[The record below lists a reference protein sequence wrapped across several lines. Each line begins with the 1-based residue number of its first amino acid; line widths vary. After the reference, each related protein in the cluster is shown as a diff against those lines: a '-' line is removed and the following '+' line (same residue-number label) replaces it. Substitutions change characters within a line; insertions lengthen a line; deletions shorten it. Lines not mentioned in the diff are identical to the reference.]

1 MSALNFV
8 GRLDRRGGA
17 MGLNQA
23 QEQKLVKKLFSR
35 RDPLIAHR
43 MFGHKPV
50 RDVYAPPTRGVNGSC
65 KVMSK
70 N

>member
-8 GRLDRRGGA
+8 GRLDRRDEA
-17 MGLNQA
+17 MILNQA

-35 RDPLIAHR
+35 RDPLIAQR
-43 MFGHKPV
+43 MFGQKPV
-50 RDVYAPPTRGVNGSC
+50 RDVYAPPTRGVDGSC

>member
-8 GRLDRRGGA
+8 GRLDRRDEA
-17 MGLNQA
+17 MILNQV
-23 QEQKLVKKLFSR
+23 QEQKLVKKLFSK
-35 RDPLIAHR
+35 RDPLIAQR
-43 MFGHKPV
+43 MFGQRPV

>member
-8 GRLDRRGGA
+8 GRLDRRDEA
-17 MGLNQA
+17 MILNQA

-35 RDPLIAHR
+35 RDPLIAQR

-50 RDVYAPPTRGVNGSC
+50 RDTYVPPTRGVNGSC

>member
-8 GRLDRRGGA
+8 GRLDRRDEA
-17 MGLNQA
+17 MILNQV
-23 QEQKLVKKLFSR
+23 QEQKLVKKLFSK
-35 RDPLIAHR
+35 RDPLIAQR
-43 MFGHKPV
+43 MFGQKPV
-50 RDVYAPPTRGVNGSC
+50 RDVYVPPTRGVDGTC